1 METVAASGIFWD
13 EAGVP
18 WIEGTTTKVIE
29 VVLNK
34 ESTGAT
40 PEELQSEMPHL
51 SLAQIYAALA
61 FYHAHKADLD
71 ADIRRR
77 FEWAE
82 QMRLQEKDPLTRAE
96 LLARRK
102 ADV

>member
-1 METVAASGIFWD
+1 MGTGPASGIRLD

-40 PEELQSEMPHL
+40 PEDLRSEMPHL
-51 SLAQIYAALA
+51 SLAQIDAALA
-61 FYHAHKADLD
+61 YYLAHKAELD
-71 ADIRRR
+71 ADIHRR
-77 FEWAE
+77 FEWTE
-82 QMRLQEKDPLTRAE
+82 RMCLREKDPLIRAE
-96 LLARRK
+96 LLAQRK
-102 ADV
+102 AHE

>member
-1 METVAASGIFWD
+1 LD
-13 EAGVP
+13 QAGVP
-18 WIEGTTTKVIE
+18 WIKGTTTKVIE
-29 VVLNK
+29 VVLNQ

-61 FYHAHKADLD
+61 YYLAHKAELD
-71 ADIRRR
+71 ADIQRR
-77 FEWAE
+77 FEWTE

-96 LLARRK
+96 LLARPK
-102 ADV
+102 AHG